1 MPSPCHTTDQSIIV
15 SGGSR
20 GLGLHLTSRLLDA
33 GNRVATFARS
43 HTPAMDALAERYG
56 AGFHFAALDA
66 VDAAGVTR
74 FAADVATRFGRID
87 SLINNAA
94 IGQDQLLMH
103 TDLDTI
109 RRITDI
115 NIVGPTLLTR
125 AAIKHMILQGGG
137 NICSISSI
145 CGSRG
150 YAGLSVYAG
159 SKGYLDAMTRALAR
173 EVGEAGIF
181 INCVA
186 PGFFES
192 EMSSVLLPEQL
203 ATIKRRTPSGSL
215 SNDENIFRVV
225 DLVISGTTNMQGQ
238 VVFVDG
244 GITS

>member
-1 MPSPCHTTDQSIIV
+1 MHTTGQSIIV

-20 GLGLHLTSRLLDA
+20 GLGLHLVTQLLEA
-33 GNRVATFARS
+33 GNKVATFARS
-43 HTPAMDALAERYG
+43 HTPAMDTLAAKYG
-56 AGFHFAALDA
+56 DSFHFASLDA
-66 VDAAGVTR
+66 VDAAGVTG
-74 FAADVATRFGRID
+74 FVATVCDKFGQLD
-87 SLINNAA
+87 SVVNNAA

-103 TDLDTI
+103 TDPETI
-109 RRITDI
+109 QQIVNI

-125 AAIKHMILQGGG
+125 VAIKHMLLQGSG
-137 NICSISSI
+137 NICNISSI

-159 SKGYLDAMTRALAR
+159 SKGYLDAMMRALAR

-181 INCVA
+181 VNCVA

-192 EMSSVLLPEQL
+192 EMSSVLRPEQL
-203 ATIKRRTPSGSL
+203 DTIKRRTPSGAL
-215 SNDENIFRVV
+215 SNDENIFKVV

>member
-1 MPSPCHTTDQSIIV
+1 MHTREQNIIV

-20 GLGLHLTSRLLDA
+20 GLGLHLTQRLLEQ
-33 GNRVATFARS
+33 GNRVATFAR
-43 HTPAMDALAERYG
+43 TRTAAMDMLEARHGES
-56 AGFHFAALDA
+56 FHFASLDA
-66 VDAAGVTR
+66 VDAPGVSR
-74 FAADVATRFGRID
+74 FVAEVNERFGSID
-87 SLINNAA
+87 SLVNNAA
-94 IGQDQLLMH
+94 IGQDQLLIH
-103 TDLDTI
+103 TDLDTL
-109 RRITDI
+109 RRIVDI
-115 NIVGPTLLTR
+115 NVVGPTLLTR
-125 AAIKHMILQGGG
+125 AVLKHMLLQRRG
-137 NICSISSI
+137 NICNISSI

-159 SKGYLDAMTRALAR
+159 SKGYLDAMMRALAR

-181 INCVA
+181 VNCVA

-203 ATIKRRTPSGSL
+203 ATIKRRTPSGAM
-215 SNDENIFRVV
+215 SNDENIFKVV

>member
-1 MPSPCHTTDQSIIV
+1 MHTSDQGIIV

-20 GLGLHLTSRLLDA
+20 GLGLHLVEQFLQQ

-43 HTPAMDALAERYG
+43 RTDDMDRLASSYPDD
-56 AGFHFAALDA
+56 FIFAELDA
-66 VDAAGVTR
+66 TDADGVVQF
-74 FAADVATRFGRID
+74 FAKAAKQFGSVR
-87 SLINNAA
+87 SVVNNAA

-103 TDLDTI
+103 TDIDTI
-109 RRITDI
+109 QRIVNI

-125 AAIKHMILQGGG
+125 VAVKHMMLQGGG
-137 NICSISSI
+137 NICNISSI

-150 YAGLSVYAG
+150 YAGLTVYAG
-159 SKGYLDAMTRALAR
+159 SKGYLDAMTRSLAR

-181 INCVA
+181 VNCVA

-192 EMSSVLLPEQL
+192 EMSSVLRPEQL
-203 ATIKRRTPSGSL
+203 ATIKRRTPSGAL
-215 SNDENIFRVV
+215 SNEQNIFNAV

-238 VVFVDG
+238 VVFIDG

>member
-1 MPSPCHTTDQSIIV
+1 MHTTNQSIIV

-20 GLGLHLTSRLLDA
+20 GLGLHLCMRLLEA

-43 HTPAMDALAERYG
+43 HTPEMDSLAAQYGERFY
-56 AGFHFAALDA
+56 FAPLDA
-66 VDAAGVTR
+66 VDAPGVTR
-74 FAADVATRFGRID
+74 YVADVVARFGGLD
-87 SLINNAA
+87 SVVNNAA
-94 IGQDQLLMH
+94 VGQDQLLMH
-103 TDLDTI
+103 TDLETI
-109 RRITDI
+109 QRIISI
-115 NIVGPTLLTR
+115 NVLGPTLLTR
-125 AAIKHMILQGGG
+125 AAIKYMLLEGKG
-137 NICSISSI
+137 NICNISSI

-159 SKGYLDAMTRALAR
+159 SKGYLDAMMRALAR

-181 INCVA
+181 VNCVA

-203 ATIKRRTPSGSL
+203 ATIKRRTPSGQL

>member
-1 MPSPCHTTDQSIIV
+1 MHTTNQSIIV

-20 GLGLHLTSRLLDA
+20 GLGLHLVSRLLEA
-33 GNRVATFARS
+33 GNKVATFARS
-43 HTPAMDALAERYG
+43 HTKAMDDLTSRYG
-56 AGFHFAALDA
+56 DAFHFQMLDA
-66 VDAAGVTR
+66 TDVAGVNH
-74 FAADVATRFGRID
+74 FVAVVCDRFGDQLD
-87 SLINNAA
+87 SVVNNAA

-103 TDLDTI
+103 TDPETI
-109 RRITDI
+109 RQIVDI
-115 NIVGPTLLTR
+115 NIVGPTILTR
-125 AAIKHMILQGGG
+125 AAIKRMLLQGGG
-137 NICSISSI
+137 NICNISSI

-159 SKGYLDAMTRALAR
+159 SKGYLDAMMRALAR

-181 INCVA
+181 VNCIA

-192 EMSSVLLPEQL
+192 EMSSVLRPEQL
-203 ATIKRRTPSGSL
+203 ETIKRRTPSGSL
-215 SNDENIFRVV
+215 SNDENIFKVV

>member
-1 MPSPCHTTDQSIIV
+1 LVQ
-15 SGGSR
+15 
-20 GLGLHLTSRLLDA
+20 RLLEG

-43 HTPAMDALAERYG
+43 RTEQVDTLTSAYPDDFYFAELDTTNANG
-56 AGFHFAALDA
+56 VAEFFSSVAAK
-66 VDAAGVTR
+66 
-74 FAADVATRFGRID
+74 FGRIN
-87 SLINNAA
+87 SVVNNAA

-103 TDLDTI
+103 TDIDAI
-109 RRITDI
+109 KRIVEI
-115 NIVGPTLLTR
+115 NIVGPTILTR
-125 AAIKHMILQGGG
+125 VAVKYMMVQGGG

-150 YAGLSVYAG
+150 YAGLTVYAG

-181 INCVA
+181 VNCVA

-192 EMSSVLLPEQL
+192 EMSSVLRPEQL
-203 ATIKRRTPSGSL
+203 ATIRRRTPSGAL
-215 SNDENIFRVV
+215 SNDENIFKLV
-225 DLVISGTTNMQGQ
+225 DLVISGATNMQGQ

>member
-1 MPSPCHTTDQSIIV
+1 MHTREQSIIV

-20 GLGLHLTSRLLDA
+20 GLGLHMVSRLLEH
-33 GNRVATFARS
+33 GNKVATFARS
-43 HTPAMDALAERYG
+43 RTDAMDGLSDRYG
-56 AGFHFAALDA
+56 DDFHFQSLDA
-66 VDAAGVTR
+66 TDAEGVNA
-74 FAADVATRFGRID
+74 FVSDVHARFGDRLD
-87 SLINNAA
+87 SVINNAA

-103 TDLDTI
+103 TDPETI
-109 RRITDI
+109 RQIVDI

-125 AAIKHMILQGGG
+125 AAIKRMLLQGHG
-137 NICSISSI
+137 NICNISSI

-159 SKGYLDAMTRALAR
+159 SKGYLDAMMRALAR

-181 INCVA
+181 VNCVA

-192 EMSSVLLPEQL
+192 EMSSVLRPEQL
-203 ATIKRRTPSGSL
+203 ETIKRRTPSGQL
-215 SNDENIFRVV
+215 SNDENIFKVV

>member
-1 MPSPCHTTDQSIIV
+1 MHTANQSIIV

-20 GLGLHLTSRLLDA
+20 GLGLFLCERLLQA

-43 HTPAMDALAERYG
+43 HTAAMDELAAQFGDR
-56 AGFHFAALDA
+56 FWFAPLDA
-66 VDAAGVTR
+66 VDAPGVARFVAEVAG
-74 FAADVATRFGRID
+74 RFGRID
-87 SLINNAA
+87 SLVNNAA

-109 RRITDI
+109 RSIVDV
-115 NIVGPTLLTR
+115 NIIGPTLLSR
-125 AAIKHMILQGGG
+125 AAIKHMVLEGGG
-137 NICSISSI
+137 NICNISSI

-159 SKGYLDAMTRALAR
+159 SKGYLDAMMRSLVR

-203 ATIKRRTPSGSL
+203 ATIKRRTPSGAL
-215 SNDENIFRVV
+215 SNDDNIFRVV

-238 VVFVDG
+238 VIFVDG

>member
-1 MPSPCHTTDQSIIV
+1 MHTKDQSIIV

-20 GLGLHLTSRLLDA
+20 GLGLHLAEQLLA
-33 GNRVATFARS
+33 NGNKVATFARS
-43 HTPAMDALAERYG
+43 RTPAMDRLVAEYG
-56 AGFHFAALDA
+56 EKFHFAELDA
-66 VDAAGVTR
+66 VDAVGVTR
-74 FAADVATRFGRID
+74 FVADVVKRFGGLD
-87 SLINNAA
+87 SLVNNAA
-94 IGQDQLLMH
+94 VGQDQLLMH
-103 TDLDTI
+103 TDVETI
-109 RRITDI
+109 RRITEI

-125 AAIKHMILQGGG
+125 AAIKPMLLEGRG

-181 INCVA
+181 VNCVA

-215 SNDENIFRVV
+215 SNDENIFKVV

>member
-1 MPSPCHTTDQSIIV
+1 MHTTDQSIIV

-20 GLGLHLTSRLLDA
+20 GLGLHLCERLLGAD
-33 GNRVATFARS
+33 NKVATFARS
-43 HTPAMDALAERYG
+43 HTPAMDRLADEHGDSFY
-56 AGFHFAALDA
+56 FTPLDA
-66 VDAAGVTR
+66 VDAPGVAR
-74 FAADVATRFGRID
+74 FVGEVADRFGAVN
-87 SLINNAA
+87 SVVNNAA

-103 TDLDTI
+103 TDIDTI
-109 RRITDI
+109 RGIVDV
-115 NIVGPTLLTR
+115 NIVGPTILTR
-125 AAIKHMILQGGG
+125 AAIKHMMLQGGG
-137 NICSISSI
+137 NICNISSI

-159 SKGYLDAMTRALAR
+159 SKGYLDAMMRALAR

-181 INCVA
+181 VNCVA

-192 EMSSVLLPEQL
+192 EMSSVLRPEQL
-203 ATIKRRTPSGSL
+203 NTIKRRTPSGSL
-215 SNDENIFRVV
+215 SNDENIFKVV

>member
-1 MPSPCHTTDQSIIV
+1 MYTTGQSIIV

-20 GLGLHLTSRLLDA
+20 GLGLHMVTQLLEA
-33 GNRVATFARS
+33 GNKVATFARS
-43 HTPAMDALAERYG
+43 HTKETVALSEKYG
-56 AGFHFAALDA
+56 DSFYFAQLDA
-66 VDAAGVTR
+66 IDVSGVAAFVT
-74 FAADVATRFGRID
+74 AVCDKFGGQLD
-87 SLINNAA
+87 SVVNNAA

-103 TDLDTI
+103 TDPETI
-109 RRITDI
+109 QQIVNI

-125 AAIKHMILQGGG
+125 IAIKRMLLQGSG
-137 NICSISSI
+137 NICNISSI

-159 SKGYLDAMTRALAR
+159 SKGYLDAMMRALAR

-181 INCVA
+181 VNCVA

-192 EMSSVLLPEQL
+192 EMSSVLRPEQL
-203 ATIKRRTPSGSL
+203 DTIKRRTPSGKL
-215 SNDENIFRVV
+215 SNDENIFKVV

>member
-1 MPSPCHTTDQSIIV
+1 MHAEDQSIIV

-20 GLGLHLTSRLLDA
+20 GLGLHLVERLLA
-33 GNRVATFARS
+33 NGNRVATFARS
-43 HTPAMDALAERYG
+43 RTPAMDRLAERHG
-56 AGFHFAALDA
+56 DGFHFEPLDA
-66 VDAAGVTR
+66 TDAPGVNA
-74 FAADVATRFGRID
+74 FVARVSDRFGGRLD
-87 SLINNAA
+87 SVVNNAA

-103 TDLDTI
+103 TDPDTI
-109 RRITDI
+109 RRIIDI
-115 NIVGPTLLTR
+115 NVVGPTILSR
-125 AAIKHMILQGGG
+125 AAIKRMLLQRSG

-181 INCVA
+181 VNCVA

-203 ATIKRRTPSGSL
+203 TTIKRRTPSGSL
-215 SNDENIFRVV
+215 SNDENIFKVV
-225 DLVISGTTNMQGQ
+225 DLVISGTTNIQGQ
-238 VVFVDG
+238 VLFVDG
-244 GITS
+244 GITI

>member
-1 MPSPCHTTDQSIIV
+1 MHTSKQSIIV

-20 GLGLHLTSRLLDA
+20 GLGLHLVERLLGQ

-43 HTPAMDALAERYG
+43 RTEAMDRLAAAHG
-56 AGFHFAALDA
+56 DAFHFAGLDA
-66 VDAAGVTR
+66 VDAAGVAR
-74 FAADVATRFGRID
+74 FVADVADRFGQID
-87 SLINNAA
+87 SLVNNAA

-109 RRITDI
+109 RRIVDI

-125 AAIKHMILQGGG
+125 AVIKRMLLQGGG
-137 NICSISSI
+137 NICNISSI

-159 SKGYLDAMTRALAR
+159 SKGYLDAMMRALAR

-181 INCVA
+181 VNCVA

-215 SNDENIFRVV
+215 SNDENIFKVV

>member
-1 MPSPCHTTDQSIIV
+1 MHTKNQGIIV

-20 GLGLHLTSRLLDA
+20 GLGLHLVERLLEQ

-43 HTPAMDALAERYG
+43 HTETMDRLSTTHPDT
-56 AGFHFAALDA
+56 FHFEELDA
-66 VDAAGVTR
+66 TDAPGIARLV
-74 FAADVATRFGRID
+74 ANVADKFGRIH
-87 SLINNAA
+87 SVVNNAA

-109 RRITDI
+109 RRVIDI
-115 NIVGPTLLTR
+115 NIAGPTILTR
-125 AAIKHMILQGGG
+125 AAVKHMMLEGGG

-150 YAGLSVYAG
+150 YAGLTVYAG
-159 SKGYLDAMTRALAR
+159 SKGYLDAMTRSLAR

-181 INCVA
+181 VNCVA

-192 EMSSVLLPEQL
+192 EMSSVLRPEQL
-203 ATIKRRTPSGSL
+203 NTIKRRTPSGAL
-215 SNDENIFRVV
+215 SNDENIFKVV
-225 DLVISGTTNMQGQ
+225 DLVISGDTNMQGQ

>member
-1 MPSPCHTTDQSIIV
+1 MHTANQTVIV

-20 GLGLHLTSRLLDA
+20 GLGLHIVKRLLSQ

-43 HTPAMDALAERYG
+43 RTESVDHLVSAHPDDFAFAE
-56 AGFHFAALDA
+56 LDA
-66 VDAAGVTR
+66 TDAGGV
-74 FAADVATRFGRID
+74 ADFFSTVSEKFGRIH
-87 SLINNAA
+87 SVVNNAA

-103 TDLDTI
+103 TDMDTVK
-109 RRITDI
+109 RIVDI
-115 NIVGPTLLTR
+115 NIVGPTILTR
-125 AAIKHMILQGGG
+125 VAVKHMMLQGGG

-150 YAGLSVYAG
+150 YAGLTVYAG

-181 INCVA
+181 VNCVA

-192 EMSSVLLPEQL
+192 EMSSVLRPEQL
-203 ATIKRRTPSGSL
+203 DTIKRRTPSGSL
-215 SNDENIFRVV
+215 SNDENIFKLV
-225 DLVISGTTNMQGQ
+225 DLLTSGVTNMQGQ

>member
-1 MPSPCHTTDQSIIV
+1 MHTKDQSIIV

-20 GLGLHLTSRLLDA
+20 GLGLHLVSRLLES

-43 HTPAMDALAERYG
+43 RTPAMDRLSGEYG
-56 AGFHFAALDA
+56 DAFHFTELDA
-66 VDAAGVTR
+66 VDVDGVNA
-74 FAADVATRFGRID
+74 FVADVANRFGSVD
-87 SLINNAA
+87 SVVNNAA

-103 TDLDTI
+103 TDVDTI
-109 RRITDI
+109 RRIVDI

-125 AAIKHMILQGGG
+125 AAIKRMMLQGSG
-137 NICSISSI
+137 NICNISSI

-159 SKGYLDAMTRALAR
+159 SKGYLDAMMRALAR
-173 EVGEAGIF
+173 EVGEAGIN

-192 EMSSVLLPEQL
+192 EMSSVLRPEQL
-203 ATIKRRTPSGSL
+203 ATIKRRTPSGQL
-215 SNDENIFRVV
+215 SNDENIFKVV

>member
-1 MPSPCHTTDQSIIV
+1 MHTQNQSIIV

-20 GLGLHLTSRLLDA
+20 GLGLHLVEQFLQA
-33 GNRVATFARS
+33 GNKVATFARS
-43 HTPAMDALAERYG
+43 HTAAMDDLADRYRE
-56 AGFHFAALDA
+56 AFHFTPLDA
-66 VDAAGVTR
+66 VDAQGVTA
-74 FAADVATRFGRID
+74 FVMDVSDRFGSVD
-87 SLINNAA
+87 SVVNNAA

-109 RRITDI
+109 RGIVDV

-125 AAIKHMILQGGG
+125 AAIKLMMLQGGG
-137 NICSISSI
+137 NICNISSI

-150 YAGLSVYAG
+150 YAGLSIYAG
-159 SKGYLDAMTRALAR
+159 SKGYLDAMMRALAR
-173 EVGEAGIF
+173 EVGEAGIYV
-181 INCVA
+181 NSVA

-203 ATIKRRTPSGSL
+203 ATIKRRTPSGAL
-215 SNDENIFRVV
+215 SNDENIFKVV

>member
-1 MPSPCHTTDQSIIV
+1 MHTRGQGIIV

-20 GLGLHLTSRLLDA
+20 GLGLHLVERLLKN

-43 HTPAMDALAERYG
+43 RTAEMDRLEKEFG
-56 AGFHFAALDA
+56 ADFYFQELDA
-66 VDAAGVTR
+66 VDGVGVNR
-74 FAADVATRFGRID
+74 FFATVVGRFNRID
-87 SLINNAA
+87 SIVNNAA

-103 TDLDTI
+103 TDFDTI
-109 RRITDI
+109 QRVVDI
-115 NIVGPTLLTR
+115 NIVGPTILTR
-125 AAIKHMILQGGG
+125 AAVKHMMINGGG

-150 YAGLSVYAG
+150 YAGLTVYAG
-159 SKGYLDAMTRALAR
+159 SKGYLDAMTRSLAR

-181 INCVA
+181 VNCVA

-192 EMSSVLLPEQL
+192 EMSSVLRPEQL
-203 ATIKRRTPSGSL
+203 ETIKRRTPSGSL
-215 SNDENIFRVV
+215 SNDENIFKVV

>member
-1 MPSPCHTTDQSIIV
+1 MHTRNQNIIV

-20 GLGLHLTSRLLDA
+20 GLGLHLVSRLLEAD
-33 GNRVATFARS
+33 NRVATFARS
-43 HTPAMDALAERYG
+43 RTEAMDALEAKYPDAFFFRS
-56 AGFHFAALDA
+56 LDA
-66 VDAAGVTR
+66 TDVEGVNR
-74 FAADVATRFGRID
+74 LVGEACDRFGSLD
-87 SLINNAA
+87 SVVNNAA

-103 TDLDTI
+103 TDPDTI
-109 RRITDI
+109 QQIVDI

-125 AAIKHMILQGGG
+125 AAIKRMLLQGSG
-137 NICSISSI
+137 NICNISSI

-159 SKGYLDAMTRALAR
+159 SKGYLDAMMRALAR

-181 INCVA
+181 VNCVA

-192 EMSSVLLPEQL
+192 EMSSVLRPEQL
-203 ATIKRRTPSGSL
+203 ETIKRRTPSGAL
-215 SNDENIFRVV
+215 SNDENIFKVV

-244 GITS
+244 GITT

>member
-1 MPSPCHTTDQSIIV
+1 MHTTNQGIIV

-20 GLGLHLTSRLLDA
+20 GLGLHLVQRLLA
-33 GNRVATFARS
+33 QGNRVATFARS
-43 HTPAMDALAERYG
+43 ATEAMQQLTQAYPDA
-56 AGFHFAALDA
+56 FHFAS
-66 VDAAGVTR
+66 VDAAD
-74 FAADVATRFGRID
+74 AAGLTAFFLEVSAKFGRIH
-87 SLINNAA
+87 SVVNNAA

-103 TDLDTI
+103 TDLETI
-109 RRITDI
+109 KNIVEI

-125 AAIKHMILQGGG
+125 LAVKHMMLEGGG

-159 SKGYLDAMTRALAR
+159 SKGYLDAMTRSLAR

-181 INCVA
+181 VNCVA

-192 EMSSVLLPEQL
+192 EMSSVLRPEQL
-203 ATIKRRTPSGSL
+203 ATIKHRTPSGAL
-215 SNDENIFRVV
+215 SNAENIFNVV
-225 DLVISGTTNMQGQ
+225 DLVISGKTNMQGQ

>member
-1 MPSPCHTTDQSIIV
+1 MPNSGHTTDQSIII

-20 GLGLHLTSRLLDA
+20 GLGLHLASRLLEA

-43 HTPAMDALAERYG
+43 HTAAMDTLADRYG
-56 AGFHFAALDA
+56 AAFHFAILDA
-66 VDAAGVTR
+66 VDAAGVSR
-74 FAADVATRFGRID
+74 FTADVATRFGRID

-125 AAIKHMILQGGG
+125 AAIKHMILQSGG

>member
-1 MPSPCHTTDQSIIV
+1 MHTTNQGIIV

-20 GLGLHLTSRLLDA
+20 GLGLHLVQRLLQQ

-43 HTPAMDALAERYG
+43 RTKQIDKLTFEHPRNFFFDE
-56 AGFHFAALDA
+56 LDA
-66 VDAAGVTR
+66 TDANGVAQ
-74 FAADVATRFGRID
+74 FFSATNAMFGRIN
-87 SLINNAA
+87 SVVNNAA
-94 IGQDQLLMH
+94 VGQDQLLMH
-103 TDLDTI
+103 TDLDTMK
-109 RRITDI
+109 RIVDI
-115 NIVGPTLLTR
+115 NIVGPTILTR
-125 AAIKHMILQGGG
+125 VAVKHMMLEGGG

-150 YAGLSVYAG
+150 YAGLTVYAG

-181 INCVA
+181 VNCVA

-192 EMSSVLLPEQL
+192 EMSSVLRPEQL
-203 ATIKRRTPSGSL
+203 ATIKRRTPSGAL
-215 SNDENIFRVV
+215 SNDENIFKVI
-225 DLVISGTTNMQGQ
+225 DLMISGTTNMQGQ

>member
-1 MPSPCHTTDQSIIV
+1 MHTKEQSIIV

-20 GLGLHLTSRLLDA
+20 GLGLHLVERLLEN

-43 HTPAMDALAERYG
+43 RTPAMDDLSARYG
-56 AGFHFAALDA
+56 EKFLFESLDA
-66 VDAAGVTR
+66 TDTEGVGS
-74 FAADVATRFGRID
+74 FVARVCDRFGGTLD
-87 SLINNAA
+87 SVVNNAA

-103 TDLDTI
+103 TDPATI
-109 RRITDI
+109 RQIVDI

-125 AAIKHMILQGGG
+125 AAIKRMLLQGHG

-181 INCVA
+181 VNCVA

-192 EMSSVLLPEQL
+192 EMSSVLRPEQL
-203 ATIKRRTPSGSL
+203 ETIKRRTPSGAL
-215 SNDENIFRVV
+215 SNDENIFKVV